1 MSYLSQ
7 DILNNKLSTRKYL
20 HINFCF
26 SCQSSI
32 KTGDD
37 LSISIYCHSTI
48 TKYKFWCQ
56 SLRLFQFF
64 RSLRSLSSASVKN
77 GHFLFGLFISFVNA
91 SSAFAENFQSR
102 HNRYDRQYS
111 RVPQEVATRE
121 RDGKRRD
128 PCRGGGGEIFFP
140 GSI

>member
-48 TKYKFWCQ
+48 TKYWCQ

-128 PCRGGGGEIFFP
+128 PCRGGRGEIFFP